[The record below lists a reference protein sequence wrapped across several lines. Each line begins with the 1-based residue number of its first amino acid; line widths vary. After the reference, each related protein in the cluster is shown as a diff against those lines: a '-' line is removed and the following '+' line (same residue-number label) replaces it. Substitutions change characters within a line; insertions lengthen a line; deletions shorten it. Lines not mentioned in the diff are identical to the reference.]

1 MNRRELL
8 ALAGA
13 LGFAPS
19 LVPNLAQA
27 ADADSK
33 TLARDAW
40 LFALP
45 WVEMATTR
53 ARVLKRGARVNHIY
67 HRRKLSDHTDRS
79 VTTPNNDTLY
89 SLAWIDLTEGPVTLT
104 IPPSGKRYVSAA
116 ILNMFTDNDAVLGTR
131 VNGGLG
137 GTFTIVGPGQDLSGD
152 KVVRLLTPH
161 AWILVRTLVD
171 GPQDLAAARKVQSA
185 FKVSGP
191 KVVKP
196 PAYLERDAA
205 PADYFANVRA
215 LMAADPPRAVD
226 APFVARSAGLLTEGP
241 FDPAGREAGVA
252 EARRLVKL
260 ASARVAFQDGWSYP
274 KPNLGFHGV
283 DYGYRAVV
291 ALQGLGALPVAE
303 AMYMK
308 AAGDNDTGLYQGD
321 GLYRLT
327 LPAKLPLD
335 GFWSL
340 SMYEAT
346 PDGQYF
352 FTDNPIDRYAI
363 SDRTPGLTWN
373 PDGTLD
379 LWISRPDPGGAR
391 SANWLPAPKSG
402 PFSMT
407 LRTYLPHAELLEGR
421 FRFAPIVRV

>member
-1 MNRRELL
+1 MNRRDLL

-13 LGFAPS
+13 MGFMPG
-19 LVPNLAQA
+19 LAHA
-27 ADADSK
+27 AEGDDPTA
-33 TLARDAW
+33 ARDAW

-45 WVEMATTR
+45 WIEMATTR
-53 ARVLKRGARVNHIY
+53 ARALKRGAKINRIY
-67 HRRKLSDHTDRS
+67 HRRALSNHTDRS

-89 SLAWIDLTEGPVTLT
+89 SLAWIDLTQGAVTLT
-104 IPPSGKRYVSAA
+104 IPPSGQRYVSAA

-131 VNGGLG
+131 VNGGGG
-137 GTFTIVGPGQDLSGD
+137 GTFTIVGPGQPAAGRDA
-152 KVVRLLTPH
+152 VRVLTPH
-161 AWILVRTLVD
+161 AWILIRTLVD
-171 GPQDLAAARKVQSA
+171 GPHDMAAARKVQSG
-185 FKVSGP
+185 FKIEGP
-191 KVVKP
+191 KAPRP

-205 PADYFANVRA
+205 PSDYFTTARA
-215 LMAADPPRAVD
+215 LLADDPPRAVD
-226 APFVARSAGLLTEGP
+226 APFLQRAAGLLGEGS
-241 FDPAGREAGVA
+241 FDPAAMAAGA
-252 EARRLVKL
+252 AQARTIAKL
-260 ASARVAFQDGWSYP
+260 ASGRVAFVEGWSYP

-283 DYGYRAVV
+283 DYGYRAIV

-308 AAGDNDTGLYQGD
+308 AAGDNDTGLYNGD

-327 LPAKLPLD
+327 LPAQLPLD

-363 SDRTPGLTWN
+363 GDRTPGLKRQA
-373 PDGTLD
+373 DGTLD
-379 LWISRPDPGGAR
+379 LWISRTDPGGDR

-407 LRTYLPHAELLEGR
+407 LRTYLPRAELLSGQ
-421 FRFAPIVRV
+421 FRFAPIVKV

>member
-13 LGFAPS
+13 LGFAPG
-19 LVPNLAQA
+19 LALA
-27 ADADSK
+27 AEDPPA
-33 TLARDAW
+33 TIARDAW

-45 WVEMATTR
+45 WIEMATTR
-53 ARVLKRGARVNHIY
+53 ARVLKRGAQPNRIY

-89 SLAWIDLTEGPVTLT
+89 SLAWIDLTQGPVTLT

-131 VNGGLG
+131 VNGGEG
-137 GTFTIVGPGQDLSGD
+137 GVFTIVGPGQSLEGD
-152 KVVRLLTPH
+152 RVVRVLTPH
-161 AWILVRTLVD
+161 AWVLVRTLVD
-171 GPQDLAAARKVQSA
+171 GPNDMAAARAVQSG

-191 KVVKP
+191 KAAKP
-196 PAYLERDAA
+196 PAYLERDAEPEA
-205 PADYFANVRA
+205 YFATARA
-215 LMAADPPRAVD
+215 LLAADPPRAAD
-226 APFVARSAGLLTEGP
+226 AAFVQRAAGLLTEGP
-241 FDPAGREAGVA
+241 FDAAALAAGVA
-252 EARRLVKL
+252 QAK
-260 ASARVAFQDGWSYP
+260 AIARVASGRVAFVGGWSYP
-274 KPNLGFHGV
+274 KLNLGFHGV
-283 DYGYRAVV
+283 DYGYRAIV

-308 AAGDNDTGLYQGD
+308 AGGDNDTGLYNGD

-327 LPAKLPLD
+327 LPAQLPLD

-363 SDRTPGLTWN
+363 GDRTPGLKRQA
-373 PDGTLD
+373 DGTLD
-379 LWISRPDPGGAR
+379 LWISRTDPGGDR
-391 SANWLPAPKSG
+391 SANWLPAPRLG

-407 LRTYLPHAELLEGR
+407 LRTYLPRAELLNGQ
-421 FRFAPIVRV
+421 FRFAPIVKV

>member
-13 LGFAPS
+13 MGFAPG
-19 LVPNLAQA
+19 LAQA
-27 ADADSK
+27 AEDPAA
-33 TLARDAW
+33 TIARDAW

-45 WVEMATTR
+45 WIEMATTR
-53 ARVLKRGARVNHIY
+53 GRVLKRGARPNRIY
-67 HRRKLSDHTDRS
+67 HRRDLSDHKDRS

-89 SLAWIDLTEGPVTLT
+89 SLAWIDLTQGPVTLT
-104 IPPSGKRYVSAA
+104 IPPSGERYVSAA

-131 VNGGLG
+131 VSGGEG
-137 GTFTIVGPGQDLSGD
+137 GVFTIVGPGQSLAGD
-152 KVVRLLTPH
+152 RVVRVLTPH
-161 AWILVRTLVD
+161 AWVLVRTLVD
-171 GPQDLAAARKVQSA
+171 GPADMAAARAVQSG

-191 KVVKP
+191 KAAKP
-196 PAYLERDAA
+196 PAYPGRDAEPEA
-205 PADYFANVRA
+205 YFATARA
-215 LMAADPPRAVD
+215 LLAADPPRAVD
-226 APFVARSAGLLTEGP
+226 AAFVQRAAGLLTEGP
-241 FDPAGREAGVA
+241 FDAAAMAAGVA
-252 EARRLVKL
+252 QAKAIARL
-260 ASARVAFQDGWSYP
+260 ASGRVAFVGGWSYP

-283 DYGYRAVV
+283 DYGYRAIV

-308 AAGDNDTGLYQGD
+308 AAGDNDTGLYDGD

-327 LPAKLPLD
+327 LPAQLPLD

-363 SDRTPGLTWN
+363 GDRTAGLKRN
-373 PDGTLD
+373 ADGTLD
-379 LWISRPDPGGAR
+379 LWISRTDPGGDR

-407 LRTYLPHAELLEGR
+407 LRTYLPRAELLSGQ
-421 FRFAPIVRV
+421 FRFAPITRV

>member
-13 LGFAPS
+13 LGFAPG
-19 LVPNLAQA
+19 LALA
-27 ADADSK
+27 AEDSSA
-33 TLARDAW
+33 TIARDAW

-45 WVEMATTR
+45 WIEMATTR
-53 ARVLKRGARVNHIY
+53 ARVLKRGAQPNRIY

-89 SLAWIDLTEGPVTLT
+89 SLAWIDLTQGPVTLT

-131 VNGGLG
+131 VNGGEG
-137 GTFTIVGPGQDLSGD
+137 GVFTIVGPGQSLEGD
-152 KVVRLLTPH
+152 RVVRVLTPH
-161 AWILVRTLVD
+161 AWVLVRTLVD
-171 GPQDLAAARKVQSA
+171 GPADMAAARAVQSG

-191 KVVKP
+191 KAAKP
-196 PAYLERDAA
+196 PAYLERDAEPEA
-205 PADYFANVRA
+205 YFATARA
-215 LMAADPPRAVD
+215 LLAADPPRAAD
-226 APFVARSAGLLTEGP
+226 AAFVQRAAGLLTEGP
-241 FDPAGREAGVA
+241 FDAAAMAAGVA
-252 EARRLVKL
+252 QAK
-260 ASARVAFQDGWSYP
+260 AIARVASGRVAFVGGWSYP

-283 DYGYRAVV
+283 DYGYRAII

-303 AMYMK
+303 AMYTK
-308 AAGDNDTGLYQGD
+308 AGGDNDTGLYNGD

-327 LPAKLPLD
+327 LPAQLPLD

-363 SDRTPGLTWN
+363 GDRTPGLKRQA
-373 PDGTLD
+373 DGTLD
-379 LWISRPDPGGAR
+379 LWISRTDPGGDR

-407 LRTYLPHAELLEGR
+407 LRTYLPRAELLNGQ
-421 FRFAPIVRV
+421 FRFAPIVKV

>member
-1 MNRRELL
+1 MNRRDLL

-13 LGFAPS
+13 LGFMPGLSRAEEG
-19 LVPNLAQA
+19 NDQA
-27 ADADSK
+27 I
-33 TLARDAW
+33 ARDAW
-40 LFALP
+40 LFVLP
-45 WVEMATTR
+45 WIEMATTR
-53 ARVLKRGARVNHIY
+53 ARVLKRGARTNRIY
-67 HRRKLSDHTDRS
+67 HRRSLSNHTDRS

-89 SLAWIDLTEGPVTLT
+89 SLAWIDLTQGPVTLT

-131 VNGGLG
+131 VNGNGG
-137 GTFTIVGPGQDLSGD
+137 GTFTIVGPDQPIAGD
-152 KVVRLLTPH
+152 SAVRVLTPH
-161 AWILVRTLVD
+161 AWILIRTLVD
-171 GPQDLAAARKVQSA
+171 GPADMAAARKVQSG

-191 KVVKP
+191 KAP
-196 PAYLERDAA
+196 RPSAYLERDAA
-205 PADYFANVRA
+205 PADYFATARA
-215 LMAADPPRAVD
+215 LLTANPPRAVD
-226 APFVARSAGLLTEGP
+226 APFVARAAGLLTEGS
-241 FDPAGREAGVA
+241 FDPAAMAAGVA
-252 EARRLVKL
+252 QAQTIAKL
-260 ASARVAFQDGWSYP
+260 ATGRVAFVEGWSYP

-283 DYGYRAVV
+283 DYGYRAIV

-308 AAGDNDTGLYQGD
+308 AAGDNDTGLYNDD

-327 LPAKLPLD
+327 LPRDLPLD

-363 SDRTPGLTWN
+363 GDRTEGLKRN
-373 PDGTLD
+373 ADGTLD
-379 LWISRPDPGGAR
+379 LWISRSDPGGER
-391 SANWLPAPKSG
+391 SANWLPAPKAG

-407 LRTYLPHAELLEGR
+407 LRTYLPRAELLDGR
-421 FRFAPIVRV
+421 FRLPPIIKV